1 MLPRQSL
8 QQSTGE
14 HRSALHVSKTTIKT
28 GHFKTGQG
36 LFQNKPT
43 QHAAVGQYLPCL
55 KYFDINEL
63 QNTDTNHIGFDLK
76 KENVLQGICGILTEI
91 AFDKRKTCDTSKLT
105 ENCTS
110 LYLAASAQL
119 CTDILQDGEK
129 DFRQLFDREQPQ
141 GDLISST
148 DIEEFGMY
156 IFRTSKTLRLIFN
169 SITLDFFLLSEN
181 FEKFFFI

>member
-1 MLPRQSL
+1 M
-8 QQSTGE
+8 
-14 HRSALHVSKTTIKT
+14 
-28 GHFKTGQG
+28 
-36 LFQNKPT
+36 
-43 QHAAVGQYLPCL
+43 
-55 KYFDINEL
+55 
-63 QNTDTNHIGFDLK
+63 
-76 KENVLQGICGILTEI
+76 LQGICGILTEI

>member
-1 MLPRQSL
+1 M
-8 QQSTGE
+8 
-14 HRSALHVSKTTIKT
+14 
-28 GHFKTGQG
+28 
-36 LFQNKPT
+36 
-43 QHAAVGQYLPCL
+43 PCL

-63 QNTDTNHIGFDLK
+63 PQQNTDTNHIGFDIK
-76 KENVLQGICGILTEI
+76 KETALQGICGTLTEI
-91 AFDKRKTCDTSKLT
+91 TFDGRRTFDTSKLT